1 MSSAETRMTGDRVPD
16 GQGPGSHVPVNRVP
30 SGGVPVTEPVPL
42 AGTVPATGAVPPTGA
57 APHPRAVPPTGAT
70 PPLGAVPPRGAVPP
84 ADEEEPTLGQLV
96 GDLAE
101 DLSRLMRQELELAKA
116 EIRQEATKAGKA
128 AGMLGA
134 AGFAGYMTAVLL
146 SFALAFGLG
155 SFMGLGW
162 ATLVVAVLWGIGGF
176 ALYSTGRARLR
187 KVNPKPERTIET
199 LKEDAEWARH
209 PTK

>member
-1 MSSAETRMTGDRVPD
+1 MSSAEPHVTAVHVPESRVPPIAGD
-16 GQGPGSHVPVNRVP
+16 PVGDQA
-30 SGGVPVTEPVPL
+30 S
-42 AGTVPATGAVPPTGA
+42 
-57 APHPRAVPPTGAT
+57 
-70 PPLGAVPPRGAVPP
+70 
-84 ADEEEPTLGQLV
+84 LGQLI
-96 GDLAE
+96 GELTE

-146 SFALAFGLG
+146 SLALAFGLAT
-155 SFMGLGW
+155 FMGLGW
-162 ATLVVAVLWGIGGF
+162 ATLVVAVLWGIAGF
-176 ALYSTGRARLR
+176 ALFSAGRSRL
-187 KVNPKPERTIET
+187 KTVNPKPERTIET

>member
-1 MSSAETRMTGDRVPD
+1 MSSAE
-16 GQGPGSHVPVNRVP
+16 
-30 SGGVPVTEPVPL
+30 
-42 AGTVPATGAVPPTGA
+42 AGLPPTDD
-57 APHPRAVPPTGAT
+57 RAS
-70 PPLGAVPPRGAVPP
+70 LG
-84 ADEEEPTLGQLV
+84 ELV
-96 GDLAE
+96 GELTA

-116 EIRQEATKAGKA
+116 EIRQEASKAGKA

-146 SFALAFGLG
+146 SLALVFALG

-162 ATLVVAVLWGIGGF
+162 AALVVAVLWGIAGF
-176 ALYSTGRARLR
+176 ALFSTGRARLR
-187 KVNPKPERTIET
+187 TVSPKPERTIET

>member
-1 MSSAETRMTGDRVPD
+1 MSSAEARMTGAHVPESRVP
-16 GQGPGSHVPVNRVP
+16 
-30 SGGVPVTEPVPL
+30 
-42 AGTVPATGAVPPTGA
+42 TGAVPGGG
-57 APHPRAVPPTGAT
+57 VSG
-70 PPLGAVPPRGAVPP
+70 GAVP
-84 ADEEEPTLGQLV
+84 ADDQASLGQLV
-96 GDLAE
+96 GELTE

-116 EIRQEATKAGKA
+116 EIREEASKAGKA

-146 SFALAFGLG
+146 SLALAFALAT
-155 SFMGLGW
+155 FMGLGW
-162 ATLVVAVLWGIGGF
+162 ATLVVAVLWGIAGF
-176 ALYSTGRARLR
+176 ALFSAGRSRLR